1 MSVTLTAGATET
13 APALELRPWQ
23 AQDAAA
29 LVAAFGDQAMGRF
42 LITRIE
48 DEAQAL
54 RWIEAREQEWLT
66 GSRLSFAI
74 EEDVGRGPVG
84 YIAVKGLHPGG
95 TSGEVGYW
103 TVAAARGRRVASR
116 ALQVV
121 ADWVLESRLE
131 ELELLHSTTNPA
143 SCAVARNCG
152 FPLRAELPPEPPA
165 FPDPGHLHVRVRRW
179 DGAEFPAVPQVPLP
193 RGAGHAHRRAGRAPP
208 QAGGDRGHR

>member
-1 MSVTLTAGATET
+1 MPVTLSAGATET
-13 APALELRPWQ
+13 APALELRPWR

-29 LVAAFGDQAMGRF
+29 LVAALVDPAMDRF
-42 LITRIE
+42 LSTRID
-48 DEAQAL
+48 DEVQAL
-54 RWIEAREQEWLT
+54 RWIEAREQEWLA

-74 EEDVGRGPVG
+74 VEDAGTGPVG
-84 YIAVKGLHPGG
+84 YIAVKGLGPGK

-121 ADWVLESRLE
+121 ADWVLETRLE

-152 FPLRAELPPEPPA
+152 FALRAELPPEPPA
-165 FPDPGHLHVRVRRW
+165 FPDPGHLHVRERPSCSVGMTAEPTRPRR
-179 DGAEFPAVPQVPLP
+179 
-193 RGAGHAHRRAGRAPP
+193 
-208 QAGGDRGHR
+208 